1 MNSYAVVCSGQGG
14 LGFDVFSFSKQYASG
29 MAALEVFSNQFD
41 WNLLSVENGEID
53 LGLNTFSQ
61 PLTVAAS
68 IANWEV
74 LKSYLPSPRL
84 FAGYSAGEV
93 SALGCAG
100 ALDLFQMAELSF
112 MRCAAME
119 KSAPKES
126 GMMAVKGLSKS
137 NLMEALVGSKL
148 HIAISNEDDHFIIA
162 GANAELDYFE
172 NLLQKRGIW
181 CKKLLV
187 SLPSHTPILLDA
199 SIQFESDINQI
210 NWLDKHL
217 PVPVIQGI
225 NGKLC
230 NSSSLAIHSLK
241 RAISEPINWQ
251 QCMNTI
257 LDEGVKVVL
266 ELGPGNTL
274 AKMISSIHPAIAARS
289 VVDFRTPEGI
299 RVWLLRQLEL

>member
-14 LGFDVFSFSKQYASG
+14 LSFDVFSFAKQHASG
-29 MAALEVFSNQFD
+29 MSAIEVFSRQFNWD
-41 WNLLSVENGEID
+41 LLSVEGGGIE
-53 LGLNTFSQ
+53 LGINMFSQ
-61 PLTVAAS
+61 PLTVATS

-74 LKSYLPSPRL
+74 LKSYLPPPRL

-93 SALGCAG
+93 SALGCTG
-100 ALDLFQMAELSF
+100 ALDLSQIAQLSF

-126 GMMAVKGLSKS
+126 GMMAVKGLSRS
-137 NLMEALVGSKL
+137 NLSETLVGSKT

-162 GANAELDYFE
+162 GVDVELYYIE

-187 SLPSHTPILLDA
+187 SLPSHTPLLLDA
-199 SIQFESDINQI
+199 SIQFESDIKQI

-217 PVPVIQGI
+217 PVPVLQGI

-230 NSSSLAIHSLK
+230 NGSSLAINSLK
-241 RAISEPINWQ
+241 QAISEPINWQ

-257 LDEGVKVVL
+257 QDIGVKVVL
-266 ELGPGNTL
+266 ELGPGNGL
-274 AKMISSIHPAIAARS
+274 AKMISGIYPAISARS
-289 VVDFRTPEGI
+289 VVDFRTPEGV
-299 RVWLLRQLEL
+299 RNWLLRHLEL